1 MDSNKQLSLTERE
14 EFGYTDAKI
23 CALRLLKT
31 ISLYTDKE
39 ITGNL
44 PPEVIKYNCKKGE
57 LETLFSTLSESDPH
71 YEEAGQAKK
80 KMEAFLES
88 LNALDVNPRTCRP

>member
-31 ISLYTDKE
+31 IFLYTDKE

-57 LETLFSTLSESDPH
+57 LETLFS
-71 YEEAGQAKK
+71 A
-80 KMEAFLES
+80 
-88 LNALDVNPRTCRP
+88 

>member
-31 ISLYTDKE
+31 IFLYTDKE
-39 ITGNL
+39 YGGPL
-44 PPEVIKYNCKKGE
+44 RQDKKFVK
-57 LETLFSTLSESDPH
+57 LRCLISP
-71 YEEAGQAKK
+71 
-80 KMEAFLES
+80 
-88 LNALDVNPRTCRP
+88 